1 MSTNFLFLLSS
12 ATLEPMEKEPLQE
25 MLRSIRA
32 ELEEPSGFD
41 TDTNLLLHNLHDD
54 IEVLLDLTG
63 ERAERQQEQ
72 VRSGLQGAV
81 DQFEQSHPDLTSAA
95 NRLLEMLVSIGL

>member
-1 MSTNFLFLLSS
+1 
-12 ATLEPMEKEPLQE
+12 MEKESLQE
-25 MLRSIRA
+25 MLRRIRA
-32 ELEEPSGFD
+32 ELEDSSGID
-41 TDTNLLLHNLHDD
+41 TNTNLLLHKLHED

-63 ERAERQQEQ
+63 ERAQIQQEQ

-81 DQFEQSHPDLTSAA
+81 DQFEQSHPDLTAVA

>member
-1 MSTNFLFLLSS
+1 
-12 ATLEPMEKEPLQE
+12 MEKESLQE
-25 MLRSIRA
+25 MLRRIRA
-32 ELEEPSGFD
+32 ELEDSSGI
-41 TDTNLLLHNLHDD
+41 DTNTHLLLHKLHED

-63 ERAERQQEQ
+63 ERAQIQQEQ

-81 DQFEQSHPDLTSAA
+81 DQFEQSHPDLTAVA

>member
-1 MSTNFLFLLSS
+1 
-12 ATLEPMEKEPLQE
+12 MEKAPLQE
-25 MLRSIRA
+25 MLRNIRA
-32 ELEEPSGFD
+32 ELDEPTAID
-41 TDTNLLLHNLHDD
+41 TNTNLLLHQLHED

-63 ERAERQQEQ
+63 ERAQVQQEQ

-81 DQFEQSHPDLTSAA
+81 DQFETSHPDLTAMA